1 MLLSASEKTHRC
13 MNEIF
18 SKPTIVHSSDATN
31 FASLHFDGNIRAL
44 RDFRY

>member
-1 MLLSASEKTHRC
+1 MGEIIWTDIR

-18 SKPTIVHSSDATN
+18 SKCTIVHSSDATN